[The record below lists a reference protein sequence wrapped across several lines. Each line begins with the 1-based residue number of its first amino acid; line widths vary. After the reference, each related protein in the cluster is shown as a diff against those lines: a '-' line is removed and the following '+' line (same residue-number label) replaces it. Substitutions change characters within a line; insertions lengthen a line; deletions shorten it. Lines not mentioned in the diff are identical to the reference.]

1 MEGGLGMKTRLV
13 WLGLLCCAFLF
24 SMSLMVSDAAAKAD
38 SQPSYTQSMAMPS
51 QTMAVDKTQP
61 QVKPSNNQSDPLE
74 GHTPEQSRAIGDM
87 AVPIQFLSYYRLAFY
102 AFHYS
107 DEAG

>member
-1 MEGGLGMKTRLV
+1 MKTRLV

-24 SMSLMVSDAAAKAD
+24 SMSLMVSDAVAKAD
-38 SQPSYTQSMAMPS
+38 TQPSYTQSMAVPA
-51 QTMAVDKTQP
+51 QTMTVDKTQP
-61 QVKPSNNQSDPLE
+61 QVRPSNNQSDSLQ
-74 GHTPEQSRAIGDM
+74 GHTPEQSCAIGDTV
-87 AVPIQFLSYYRLAFY
+87 VPIQYLSYFRLAFY

>member
-1 MEGGLGMKTRLV
+1 MKTRLV

-24 SMSLMVSDAAAKAD
+24 SMSLMVSDAAVKAD
-38 SQPSYTQSMAMPS
+38 YESGYKQSMAMPA
-51 QTMAVDKTQP
+51 QTMAISDTAP
-61 QVKPSNNQSDPLE
+61 QIKHSNSESSLLRGQV
-74 GHTPEQSRAIGDM
+74 PEQSTALDDQ
-87 AVPIQFLSYYRLAFY
+87 AVPEQFFSYYLLAYY